1 MPRASLGACCNVE
14 GGQSRLFADAN
25 ELKAAVVACEP
36 RAFVSEHLLEIT
48 PHAFAGDGSAWSKY
62 RLSLADKLDVDPQ
75 EIVLM
80 GSAGLGF
87 SLNPRKGFS
96 AFHAGSDFD
105 FGVVSSY
112 HFDLAWRYL
121 RQSQVRWLSLPAE
134 VKRAIRQHRQNYVFT
149 GTIAANWFL
158 TILPFGKT
166 WQAAL
171 DDMGELAPSVGRTVS
186 LRIYKDFDS
195 LRFYQAN
202 NIRKL
207 RDKLI
212 TPDDDT
218 SVEITSSD
226 IDEEVV

>member
-1 MPRASLGACCNVE
+1 M
-14 GGQSRLFADAN
+14 FADTEA
-25 ELKAAVVACEP
+25 LKAAVLASDP
-36 RAFVSEHLLEIT
+36 RAFVSEHLLEKT
-48 PHAFAGDGSAWSKY
+48 PFAFGGDGAAWSRY
-62 RLSLADKLDVDPQ
+62 RLLLADKLDVDAQ

-87 SLNPRKGFS
+87 SLNPKKGLS
-96 AFHAGSDFD
+96 AFHPGSDFD

-121 RQSQVRWLSLPAE
+121 RQSRVRWLTLPAE

-158 TILPFGKT
+158 AILPFGKP

-171 DDMGELAPSVGRTVS
+171 DEMGSLDPSLGRDIS

-195 LRFYQAN
+195 LRFYQAD

-207 RDKLI
+207 RDRLI
-212 TPDDDT
+212 SGDPDDVEEI
-218 SVEITSSD
+218 SVTEREESED
-226 IDEEVV
+226 EVVI